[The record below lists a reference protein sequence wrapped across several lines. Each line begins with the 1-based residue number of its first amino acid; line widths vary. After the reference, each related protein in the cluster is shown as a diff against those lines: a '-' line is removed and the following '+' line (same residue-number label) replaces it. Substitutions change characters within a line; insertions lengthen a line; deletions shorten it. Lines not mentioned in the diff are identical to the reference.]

1 MPMARGAWSRGRPV
15 PPPIME
21 RMHLVAITSFIAGLI
36 VVIVGAEL
44 IVRGGS
50 RVGALLGVS
59 PMVLGLTVVAIGTS
73 TPELAVGLTAAAE
86 GNGGLAVGNIAGTN
100 IVNILLILGLSAW
113 ILPLKVQLLSL
124 KLDLPVMVG
133 SALALL
139 WMAWD
144 GLLSRQE
151 GAWMVAASVL
161 YTIAMV
167 RLSRRESL
175 PIQQEFSREYSA
187 KNILPRVATLQGTV
201 SVLMLAAGIVVAV
214 VGAEL
219 LVSGAVDI
227 AKSLGVSDAVVGLTI
242 VAIGTSAPEL
252 ATTIM
257 GTLKNER
264 DIAIGNL
271 IGSSTYNILFIL
283 GVTSLASPAGVPVDA
298 PLLHIDLP
306 LAALVALGCVPVFA
320 SDRLISRKE
329 GACFVAAYAV
339 YLGTLIFWR
348 A

>member
-1 MPMARGAWSRGRPV
+1 MAPMHWYAV
-15 PPPIME
+15 
-21 RMHLVAITSFIAGLI
+21 TSFLAGLV
-36 VVIVGAEL
+36 VVIVGAEF

-50 RVGALLGVS
+50 RVAALLGVS
-59 PMVLGLTVVAIGTS
+59 PMILGLTVVAIGTS

-100 IVNILLILGLSAW
+100 IVNILFILGLSAW
-113 ILPLKVQLLSL
+113 IKPLKVQLLSL
-124 KLDLPVMVG
+124 KLDLPVMVV

-144 GLLSRQE
+144 GVLSRQE
-151 GAWMVAASVL
+151 GAIMVGASAA

-175 PIQQEFSREYSA
+175 PIQREFSREYSA

-201 SVLMLAAGIVVAV
+201 SVLMLAAGIVVVV

-219 LVSGAVDI
+219 LVAGAVNM
-227 AKSLGVSDAVVGLTI
+227 ARSLGVTDAVVGLTI
-242 VAIGTSAPEL
+242 VAIGTSAPAL

-257 GTLKNER
+257 STLKNER

-283 GVTSLASPAGVPVDA
+283 GATCLATPGGVPVEA
-298 PLLHIDLP
+298 SLLHVDLP
-306 LAALVALGCVPVFA
+306 LAALVALLCVPVFA
-320 SDRLISRKE
+320 TDRLISRKE
-329 GACFVAAYAV
+329 GAFFVTSYAV
-339 YLGTLIFWR
+339 YLGTLIFLR

>member
-1 MPMARGAWSRGRPV
+1 MTAQATLDNGA
-15 PPPIME
+15 
-21 RMHLVAITSFIAGLI
+21 MHLVAITSFIAGLV

-59 PMVLGLTVVAIGTS
+59 PMILGLTVVAIGTS

-100 IVNILLILGLSAW
+100 IVNILFILGLSAW
-113 ILPLKVQLLSL
+113 IEPLPVRLLSL
-124 KLDLPVMVG
+124 KLDLPVMVI
-133 SALALL
+133 SAVAVLL
-139 WMAWD
+139 MAWD
-144 GLLSRQE
+144 GRLSRTE
-151 GAWMVAASVL
+151 GALMVGASVA

-167 RLSRRESL
+167 SLSRRESL
-175 PIQQEFSREYSA
+175 AIQREFSREYSA
-187 KNILPRVATLQGTV
+187 KHILPRVATLQGTV
-201 SVLMLAAGIVVAV
+201 SVLMLVAGIVVVV

-219 LVSGAVDI
+219 LVSGAVDM
-227 AKSLGVSDAVVGLTI
+227 ARSLGVSDAVVGLTI

-257 GTLKNER
+257 ATLKNER

-283 GVTSLASPAGVPVDA
+283 GATCLATPGGVPVDA
-298 PLLHIDLP
+298 PLLHVDLP
-306 LAALVALGCVPVFA
+306 LAALVALLCVPVFA
-320 SDRLISRKE
+320 TDRLISRKE
-329 GACFVAAYAV
+329 GAFFVAAYAV
-339 YLGTLIFWR
+339 YLGTLIFLR

>member
-1 MPMARGAWSRGRPV
+1 MAPMHWYAV
-15 PPPIME
+15 
-21 RMHLVAITSFIAGLI
+21 TSFLAGLV
-36 VVIVGAEL
+36 VVIVGAEF

-50 RVGALLGVS
+50 RVAAMLGVS
-59 PMVLGLTVVAIGTS
+59 PMILGLTVVAIGTS

-100 IVNILLILGLSAW
+100 IVNILFILGLSAW
-113 ILPLKVQLLSL
+113 IKPLKVQLLSL
-124 KLDLPVMVG
+124 KLDLPVMVV

-144 GLLSRQE
+144 GVLSRQE
-151 GAWMVAASVL
+151 GALMVGASVA

-167 RLSRRESL
+167 SLSRRESL
-175 PIQQEFSREYSA
+175 PIKQEFAREYSA

-201 SVLMLAAGIVVAV
+201 SVLMLAAGIVVVV

-219 LVSGAVDI
+219 LVSGAVDM
-227 AKSLGVSDAVVGLTI
+227 AQSLGVTDAVVGLTI

-257 GTLKNER
+257 ATLKNER

-283 GVTSLASPAGVPVDA
+283 GVTCLATPGGVPVQA
-298 PLLHIDLP
+298 SLLHVDLP
-306 LAALVALGCVPVFA
+306 LAALVALLCVPVFA

-329 GACFVAAYAV
+329 GAFFVAAYAV
-339 YLGTLIFWR
+339 YLGTLIFLR

>member
-1 MPMARGAWSRGRPV
+1 MQWYAV
-15 PPPIME
+15 
-21 RMHLVAITSFIAGLI
+21 TSFLAGLV
-36 VVIVGAEL
+36 VVIVGAEF

-50 RVGALLGVS
+50 RVAALLGVS
-59 PMVLGLTVVAIGTS
+59 PMILGLTVVAIGTS
-73 TPELAVGLTAAAE
+73 TPELAVGLTAATE

-100 IVNILLILGLSAW
+100 IVNILFILGLSAW
-113 ILPLKVQLLSL
+113 IMPLKVQLLSL
-124 KLDLPVMVG
+124 KLDLPVMVV

-144 GLLSRQE
+144 GVLSRQE
-151 GAWMVAASVL
+151 GALMVGASVA

-201 SVLMLAAGIVVAV
+201 SVLMLAAGIVVVV

-227 AKSLGVSDAVVGLTI
+227 AQSLGVSDAVVGLTI

-257 GTLKNER
+257 STLKNER

-283 GVTSLASPAGVPVDA
+283 GATCLATPGGVPVEA
-298 PLLHIDLP
+298 SLLHVDLP
-306 LAALVALGCVPVFA
+306 LAALVALLCVPVFA
-320 SDRLISRKE
+320 TDRLISRKE
-329 GACFVAAYAV
+329 GAFFVTSYAV
-339 YLGTLIFWR
+339 YLGTLIFLR

>member
-1 MPMARGAWSRGRPV
+1 
-15 PPPIME
+15 
-21 RMHLVAITSFIAGLI
+21 MHWYAVTSFLAGLV
-36 VVIVGAEL
+36 VVIVGAEF
-44 IVRGGS
+44 IVRGGT
-50 RVGALLGVS
+50 RVAAMLGVS
-59 PMVLGLTVVAIGTS
+59 PMILGLTVVAIGTS

-100 IVNILLILGLSAW
+100 IVNILFILGLSAW
-113 ILPLKVQLLSL
+113 IKPLKVQLLSL
-124 KLDLPVMVG
+124 KLDLPVMVV

-144 GLLSRQE
+144 GVLSRHE
-151 GAWMVAASVL
+151 GAWMVGASVA

-201 SVLMLAAGIVVAV
+201 SVLMLAAGIVVVV

-219 LVSGAVDI
+219 LVSGAVEM
-227 AKSLGVSDAVVGLTI
+227 AQSLGVTDAVVGLTI

-257 GTLKNER
+257 ATLKNER

-283 GVTSLASPAGVPVDA
+283 GATCLATPGGVPVEA
-298 PLLHIDLP
+298 SLLHVDLP
-306 LAALVALGCVPVFA
+306 LAALVALLCVPVFA
-320 SDRLISRKE
+320 TDRLISRKE
-329 GACFVAAYAV
+329 GAFFVTSYAV
-339 YLGTLIFWR
+339 YLGTLIFLR

>member
-1 MPMARGAWSRGRPV
+1 
-15 PPPIME
+15 ME

-113 ILPLKVQLLSL
+113 IMPLKVQLLSL

-175 PIQQEFSREYSA
+175 PMQQEFSREYSA

-201 SVLMLAAGIVVAV
+201 SVLMLLAGIVVVVV

-306 LAALVALGCVPVFA
+306 LAALVALVCVPVFA

>member
-1 MPMARGAWSRGRPV
+1 
-15 PPPIME
+15 
-21 RMHLVAITSFIAGLI
+21 MHLVAITSFLAGLV

-59 PMVLGLTVVAIGTS
+59 PMILGLTVVAVGTS
-73 TPELAVGLTAAAE
+73 TPEMAVGLTAAAE

-100 IVNILLILGLSAW
+100 IVNILFILGLSAW
-113 ILPLKVQLLSL
+113 IKPLPLQLLSL
-124 KLDLPVMVG
+124 KLDLPVMVI
-133 SALALL
+133 SAGALL

-144 GLLSRQE
+144 GQLSRPE
-151 GAWMVAASVL
+151 GAQMVGAAVA

-167 RLSRRESL
+167 YMSQRESL

-187 KNILPRVATLQGTV
+187 SNLLPRVATLQGTV
-201 SVLMLAAGIVVAV
+201 SVLMLAAGIVVVV

-219 LVSGAVDI
+219 LVTGAVDM
-227 AKSLGVSDAVVGLTI
+227 ARSLGVSDAVVGLTI

-257 GTLKNER
+257 ATLKNER

-283 GVTSLASPAGVPVDA
+283 GVTCLATPSGVPVDA
-298 PLLHIDLP
+298 PLLHVDLP
-306 LAALVALGCVPVFA
+306 LAALVALLCVPIFVT
-320 SDRLISRKE
+320 DRRISRTE
-329 GACFVAAYAV
+329 GALFVTAYVV
-339 YLGTLIFWR
+339 YLGTLIFVR

>member
-1 MPMARGAWSRGRPV
+1 
-15 PPPIME
+15 ME

-59 PMVLGLTVVAIGTS
+59 PMILGLTVVAIGTS

-113 ILPLKVQLLSL
+113 IMPLKVQLLSL

-201 SVLMLAAGIVVAV
+201 SVLMLLAGIVVVV

-283 GVTSLASPAGVPVDA
+283 GVTFFGVVGMFPGMIISSIDPAATVTAFNGASSQLTLKIMLGV
-298 PLLHIDLP
+298 
-306 LAALVALGCVPVFA
+306 ALVTVPIV
-320 SDRLISRKE
+320 L
-329 GACFVAAYAV
+329 AYQ
-339 YLGTLIFWR
+339 FWLYKTFS
-348 A
+348 APVTDEDLKDEHAY

>member
-1 MPMARGAWSRGRPV
+1 M
-15 PPPIME
+15 
-21 RMHLVAITSFIAGLI
+21 
-36 VVIVGAEL
+36 
-44 IVRGGS
+44 
-50 RVGALLGVS
+50 
-59 PMVLGLTVVAIGTS
+59 
-73 TPELAVGLTAAAE
+73 
-86 GNGGLAVGNIAGTN
+86 GNIAGTN

-144 GLLSRQE
+144 GLLSRHE
-151 GAWMVAASVL
+151 GAWMVGASVL

-175 PIQQEFSREYSA
+175 PMQQEFSREYSA

-201 SVLMLAAGIVVAV
+201 SVLMLLAGIVVVV

-306 LAALVALGCVPVFA
+306 LAALVALVCVPVFA

>member
-1 MPMARGAWSRGRPV
+1 MDWIP
-15 PPPIME
+15 
-21 RMHLVAITSFIAGLI
+21 LTSFIAGLV

-50 RVGALLGVS
+50 RVGALLEVS
-59 PMVLGLTVVAIGTS
+59 PMILGLTVVAIGTS

-113 ILPLKVQLLSL
+113 IMPLKVQLLSL

-144 GLLSRQE
+144 GVLSRQE
-151 GAWMVAASVL
+151 GAWMVGASVL

-167 RLSRRESL
+167 RVSRRESL

-187 KNILPRVATLQGTV
+187 RNILPRVATLQGTV
-201 SVLMLAAGIVVAV
+201 SVLMLLAGIVVVV

-219 LVSGAVDI
+219 LVSGAVQI
-227 AKSLGVSDAVVGLTI
+227 AQSLGVSDAVVGLTI

-283 GVTSLASPAGVPVDA
+283 GVTCLASPGGVPVEA
-298 PLLHIDLP
+298 SLLHFDLP
-306 LAALVALGCVPVFA
+306 LAALVALLCVPVFA
-320 SDRLISRKE
+320 TDRLISRKE
-329 GACFVAAYAV
+329 GAFFVAAYAV
-339 YLGTLIFWR
+339 YLGTLIFLR

>member
-1 MPMARGAWSRGRPV
+1 MAPMQWYAV
-15 PPPIME
+15 
-21 RMHLVAITSFIAGLI
+21 TSFLAGLV
-36 VVIVGAEL
+36 VVIVGAEF

-50 RVGALLGVS
+50 RVAALLGVS
-59 PMVLGLTVVAIGTS
+59 PMILGLTVVAIGTS
-73 TPELAVGLTAAAE
+73 TPELAVGLTASAE
-86 GNGGLAVGNIAGTN
+86 GSGGLAVGNIAGTN
-100 IVNILLILGLSAW
+100 IVNILFILGLSAW
-113 ILPLKVQLLSL
+113 IMPLKVQLLSL
-124 KLDLPVMVG
+124 KLDLPVMVV

-144 GLLSRQE
+144 GVLSRQE
-151 GAWMVAASVL
+151 GALMVGASVA

-201 SVLMLAAGIVVAV
+201 SVLMLAAGIVVVV

-227 AKSLGVSDAVVGLTI
+227 AQSLGVSDAVVGLTI

-257 GTLKNER
+257 STLKNER

-283 GVTSLASPAGVPVDA
+283 GATCLATPGGVPVEA
-298 PLLHIDLP
+298 SLLHVDLP
-306 LAALVALGCVPVFA
+306 LAALVALLCVPVFA
-320 SDRLISRKE
+320 TDRLISRKE
-329 GACFVAAYAV
+329 GAFFVTSYAV
-339 YLGTLIFWR
+339 YLGTLIFLR

>member
-1 MPMARGAWSRGRPV
+1 MQWYAV
-15 PPPIME
+15 
-21 RMHLVAITSFIAGLI
+21 TSFLAGLV
-36 VVIVGAEL
+36 VVIVGAEF

-50 RVGALLGVS
+50 RVAALLGVS
-59 PMVLGLTVVAIGTS
+59 PMILGLTVVAIGTS
-73 TPELAVGLTAAAE
+73 TPELAVGLTASAE
-86 GNGGLAVGNIAGTN
+86 GSGGLAVGNIAGTN
-100 IVNILLILGLSAW
+100 IVNILFILGLSAW
-113 ILPLKVQLLSL
+113 IMPLKVQLLSL
-124 KLDLPVMVG
+124 KLDLPVMVV

-144 GLLSRQE
+144 GVLSRQE
-151 GAWMVAASVL
+151 GALMVGASVA
-161 YTIAMV
+161 YTVAMV

-201 SVLMLAAGIVVAV
+201 SVLMLAAGIVVVV

-227 AKSLGVSDAVVGLTI
+227 AQSLGVSDAVVGLTI

-257 GTLKNER
+257 STLKNER

-283 GVTSLASPAGVPVDA
+283 GATCLATPGGVPVEA
-298 PLLHIDLP
+298 SLLHVDLP
-306 LAALVALGCVPVFA
+306 LAALVALLCVPVFA
-320 SDRLISRKE
+320 TDRLISRKE
-329 GACFVAAYAV
+329 GAFFVTSYAV
-339 YLGTLIFWR
+339 YLGTLIFLR

>member
-1 MPMARGAWSRGRPV
+1 MAPMHWYAV
-15 PPPIME
+15 
-21 RMHLVAITSFIAGLI
+21 TSFLAGLV
-36 VVIVGAEL
+36 VVIVGAEF

-50 RVGALLGVS
+50 RVAAMLGVS
-59 PMVLGLTVVAIGTS
+59 PMILGLTVVAIGTS

-100 IVNILLILGLSAW
+100 IVNILFILGLSAW
-113 ILPLKVQLLSL
+113 IKPLKVQLLSL
-124 KLDLPVMVG
+124 KLDLPVMVV

-144 GLLSRQE
+144 GVLSRQE
-151 GAWMVAASVL
+151 GALMVGASVA

-167 RLSRRESL
+167 SLSRRESL
-175 PIQQEFSREYSA
+175 PIKQEFSREYSA

-201 SVLMLAAGIVVAV
+201 SVLMLAAGIVVVV

-219 LVSGAVDI
+219 LVSGAVDM
-227 AKSLGVSDAVVGLTI
+227 AQSLGVTDAVVGLTI

-257 GTLKNER
+257 ATLKNER

-283 GVTSLASPAGVPVDA
+283 GVTCLATPGGVPMEA
-298 PLLHIDLP
+298 SLLHVDLP
-306 LAALVALGCVPVFA
+306 LAALVALLCVPVFA

-329 GACFVAAYAV
+329 GAFFVAAYAV
-339 YLGTLIFWR
+339 YLGTLIFLR